1 LNHIE
6 QTLLERAA
14 ELLLRRPRRQEDVV
28 KRDNL
33 VSRILRD
40 ALRRH
45 QIPNRVG
52 RPRKNNLDDYLRRSA

>member
-1 LNHIE
+1 
-6 QTLLERAA
+6 
-14 ELLLRRPRRQEDVV
+14 V

-45 QIPNRVG
+45 QLPNRPG
-52 RPRKNNLDDYLRRSA
+52 RPSKNNLDDYLRRSA